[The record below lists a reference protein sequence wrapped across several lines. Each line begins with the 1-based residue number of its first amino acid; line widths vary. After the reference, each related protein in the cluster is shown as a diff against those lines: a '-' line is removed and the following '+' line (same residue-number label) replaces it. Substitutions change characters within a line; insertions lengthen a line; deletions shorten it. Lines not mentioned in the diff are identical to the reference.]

1 MRVTFGE
8 IDKSG
13 SRFSVEKDGW
23 CDLGDTGLSIQ
34 NIEKAEIVA
43 RSKGADSIDLTG
55 RLAATVRTGC
65 ARCGKP
71 VDCNIDEEFYYL
83 VTLQEESV
91 TGLTERECSD
101 EECDILYLNEPVI
114 EVDDIFRE
122 QLFLAVPQ
130 KVLCHSECAG
140 ICPDCG
146 RLKGSDECNCSEER
160 SNSPFAILK
169 TLKKD

>member
-13 SRFSVEKDGW
+13 SRLSVEKGEWSDLDGT
-23 CDLGDTGLSIQ
+23 DISVQ
-34 NIEKAEIVA
+34 NIEIAEVIV
-43 RSKGADSIDLTG
+43 RSRDAESIDLNG
-55 RLAATVRTGC
+55 KLAATVRMGC
-65 ARCGKP
+65 ARCGEP
-71 VDCNIDEEFYYL
+71 VDCKIDEEFYYL
-83 VTLQEESV
+83 VTMQEESV
-91 TGLTERECSD
+91 VVGVEKECSD
-101 EECDILYLNEPVI
+101 EECDILYLKEPV
-114 EVDDIFRE
+114 VDIDEIFKE

-130 KVLCHSECAG
+130 KVLCHSDCSG

-146 RLKGSDECNCSEER
+146 MPKNGTECNCSEDR

>member
-1 MRVTFGE
+1 MRVIFSE
-8 IDKSG
+8 IEKAG
-13 SRFSVEKDGW
+13 SRFSVEKGEW
-23 CDLGDTGLSIQ
+23 CDLADTDISVE
-34 NIEKAEIVA
+34 NIETAEVVA
-43 RSKGADSIDLTG
+43 RLKSAENVDLTG

-65 ARCGKP
+65 ARCGEP

-83 VTLQEESV
+83 VTLQEEV
-91 TGLTERECSD
+91 AAGATEKECSD
-101 EECDILYLNEPVI
+101 EECDILYLKEPV
-114 EVDDIFRE
+114 VDIDEIFRE

-146 RLKGSDECNCSEER
+146 RLKNSSECNCSEDR
-160 SNSPFAILK
+160 SSSPFAILK